1 MKRDFAEIAQLV
13 VHERQGRDRGLWDQM
28 RRCYTEDATVWLNWF
43 KGSAREFIA
52 ASQETVADGNSSIHR
67 LGPPVIDQHGDRA
80 LIDLPAIIEFRTGF
94 DGVEADLAMYA
105 RLYYRAERRSSDW
118 LLRSLDAV
126 YIRDTITAVQ
136 PGMHLG
142 ISPGDVAAHRPSYRF
157 WSYVMSRQG
166 FTIDETS
173 YGDDQ
178 PEAAD
183 KFYADS
189 IAWLQG

>member
-1 MKRDFAEIAQLV
+1 MKYDFAEITQLV

-28 RRCYTEDATVWLNWF
+28 RSCYTEDATVWLNWF
-43 KGSAREFIA
+43 RGSAAEFIA
-52 ASQETVADGNSSIHR
+52 ASQETVAHGNSSIHR

-80 LIDLPAIIEFRTGF
+80 LIDLPAIIEFRTSF

-105 RLYYRAERRSSDW
+105 RLYYRAERHSSDW

-136 PGMHLG
+136 PGIHLD
-142 ISPGDVAAHRPSYRF
+142 ISPVDVATHRPSYRF

-166 FTIDETS
+166 FTIDETN

-178 PEAAD
+178 PLRTNQ
-183 KFYADS
+183 FYAES
-189 IAWLQG
+189 SAWLEG